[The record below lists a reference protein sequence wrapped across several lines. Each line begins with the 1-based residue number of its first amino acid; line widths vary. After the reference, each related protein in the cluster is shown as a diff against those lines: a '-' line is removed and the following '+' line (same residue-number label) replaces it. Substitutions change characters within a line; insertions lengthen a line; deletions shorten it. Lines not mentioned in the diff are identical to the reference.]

1 MVLTIITQ
9 FLLICGGI
17 TVFMIGMKTMG
28 SNLEKAAGASMRS
41 MLAKVSNNRFAG
53 VGIGA
58 AVTAIINSSA
68 ATTVM
73 IVGFVNVGLMT
84 LTQAGAIIMGAN
96 IGTTISAQIMSLQ
109 SIKINMA
116 AVFSVVAVAGLIV
129 GMVGKSGKAKQ
140 IGNILLGV
148 GFIFIG
154 LQFMSDAV
162 KVLTADAEVS
172 PLLNKLFQSIKN
184 PFLLFII
191 GIILTALLQSSAAIT
206 GILIALAGTGLIT
219 IEQAVFITMGSN
231 IGTCA
236 TSLIASLGTNTNA
249 KRAAVIHLL
258 FNVLGCIVFFT
269 LTMALRTYVIKAI
282 VTVSGGSVER
292 QIANFHTTF
301 NLCTTLL
308 LLPFLK
314 PLVRLAEII
323 VPERKRESKEG
334 DFRYLDDRILQ
345 TPAIAVAQLRKEI
358 VIMMDMAMLNF
369 RRAMKMIGEGDLT
382 EREESAATELR
393 LNQYNTELMAYCVR
407 VSSCELS
414 AHDEFVIGSYYHVIS
429 DCERIGD
436 YSKHIVEYAVEI
448 DGDSNAFTPAAME
461 EIREL
466 YQMVEELYAMAR
478 KTFDERDITMF
489 EQINELKVELAR
501 KKNAACEEHIERLN
515 RGECTP
521 ARGAIFLQLLANM
534 ERVGGHIKNISNSVM
549 KSSTRYQKLLKTQA
563 TQTELSDTVAN
574 AK

>member
-109 SIKINMA
+109 SIKIDMA

-323 VPERKRESKEG
+323 VPERKRESKAG

-521 ARGAIFLQLLANM
+521 ARGAIFLQLLGNM

>member
-314 PLVRLAEII
+314 PLYQIQSINNPLYKHPYI
-323 VPERKRESKEG
+323 VCLVILLV
-334 DFRYLDDRILQ
+334 YLH
-345 TPAIAVAQLRKEI
+345 A
-358 VIMMDMAMLNF
+358 
-369 RRAMKMIGEGDLT
+369 
-382 EREESAATELR
+382 
-393 LNQYNTELMAYCVR
+393 
-407 VSSCELS
+407 
-414 AHDEFVIGSYYHVIS
+414 
-429 DCERIGD
+429 
-436 YSKHIVEYAVEI
+436 
-448 DGDSNAFTPAAME
+448 
-461 EIREL
+461 
-466 YQMVEELYAMAR
+466 
-478 KTFDERDITMF
+478 
-489 EQINELKVELAR
+489 
-501 KKNAACEEHIERLN
+501 
-515 RGECTP
+515 
-521 ARGAIFLQLLANM
+521 
-534 ERVGGHIKNISNSVM
+534 
-549 KSSTRYQKLLKTQA
+549 
-563 TQTELSDTVAN
+563 
-574 AK
+574 

>member
-521 ARGAIFLQLLANM
+521 ARGAIFLQLLGNM